1 MTYALIPTAVFFA
14 VAALTAPVAA
24 EAVDTE
30 AWQRIGRAWF
40 RAGNGPLRDAEAPA
54 EYADCAKCH
63 ARIAAEWRGSLHANA
78 WSDPLFQASYLREP
92 EPFCRSCHA
101 PLSTERKPKGLAARD
116 GISCA
121 VCHVRGGEIYGL
133 RGRARDTAGH
143 AVQAT
148 ADLASSGFC
157 GGCHQFGFFVLP
169 QRRAVPRFEGPHVQ
183 QATYAEWAG
192 GRHAEQ
198 GIRCQDCHMAPERA
212 EGQRPWRS
220 HAFPGAD
227 SELLTQA
234 VQVQVEAKVTEQGT
248 EVEVVLR
255 NRTGH
260 AYPTGDLFR
269 RALLEVRPAGP
280 TARPED
286 LRQFL
291 FARVFTRSTGSSAQS
306 GPWTSNQIADDTRLM
321 AGETRRLQF
330 LLPRTERVQWVLW
343 DDKMPTPDPRQ
354 TSPAAPTRRRALARG
369 EIAVPWPPASP
380 TLPRR

>member
-1 MTYALIPTAVFFA
+1 MTYVLVRTAVFVA
-14 VAALTAPVAA
+14 VAALTTPAAA
-24 EAVDTE
+24 ETVDAD

-40 RAGNGPLRDAEAPA
+40 RAGNGPLRDAQAPA

-63 ARIAAEWRGSLHANA
+63 ARIAAEWRSSLHANA
-78 WSDPLFQASYLREP
+78 WTDPLFQASYVREP

-101 PLSTERKPKGLAARD
+101 PLSPERKPTGPAARD

-133 RGRARDTAGH
+133 RGRSRDSAGH

-169 QRRAVPRFEGPHVQ
+169 GRKGVARFEGPHVQ

-192 GRHAEQ
+192 GRHAAQ
-198 GIRCQDCHMAPERA
+198 GIRCQDCHMAPQRV
-212 EGQRPWRS
+212 EGQGPWRS

-227 SELLTQA
+227 SDLLLQA
-234 VQVQVEAKVTEQGT
+234 VQVQVEAKATAQGT

-255 NRTGH
+255 NSTGH

-269 RALLEVRPAGP
+269 RAMLEVSPAGP
-280 TARPED
+280 TVRPED
-286 LRQFL
+286 MRRALL
-291 FARVFTRSTGSSAQS
+291 ARVFTRSTGTSAQH
-306 GPWTSNQIADDTRLM
+306 GPWTSNQIAADTRLM

-330 LLPRTERVQWVLW
+330 VLPRTQRVQWVLW

-369 EIAVPWPPASP
+369 EIAVPSPPAAPNSY
-380 TLPRR
+380 RR